1 MLWKCS
7 KSQHK
12 INISKAVRD
21 AHALLLEEHLLK
33 KLTATA
39 SLSMSYSVTPSSQQ
53 AESNHQYSLK
63 KKKKIT
69 QKKPPKPNPQNKPS
83 YSSSLSNK
91 ITNFKPYEGLVS
103 RSDRPL
109 RLICGT

>member
-12 INISKAVRD
+12 VNISKAVRD
-21 AHALLLEEHLLK
+21 ARALLLEEHLLK

-39 SLSMSYSVTPSSQQ
+39 SLSMSYYAVTPSSQQ

-63 KKKKIT
+63 KTTITHKKN
-69 QKKPPKPNPQNKPS
+69 PKPNPQNKPS
-83 YSSSLSNK
+83 YSSSPSNK

-109 RLICGT
+109 RLICST